1 MKPALVFVFGAL
13 GLFALAKYQRVSG
26 KQASAAE
33 QPARPARRGRTRRM
47 RSSRHRSEDGLLDLN
62 SATIF
67 ELKELKGI
75 GDALAARIIENR
87 PYSTKIDLVG
97 RRVIPDSAYE
107 VIKHAI
113 TVRHA
118 A

>member
-26 KQASAAE
+26 KQQIAAG
-33 QPARPARRGRTRRM
+33 QPAHPARRVRRS
-47 RSSRHRSEDGLLDLN
+47 RSRHRSDDGLLDLN

-75 GDALAARIIENR
+75 GDALAARIVENR
-87 PYSTKIDLVG
+87 PYTTKIDLVG

-107 VIKHAI
+107 VIKHSI
-113 TVRHA
+113 TVRHVA
-118 A
+118 

>member
-26 KQASAAE
+26 QRETAE
-33 QPARPARRGRTRRM
+33 QPAQPARRTRSNKLRG
-47 RSSRHRSEDGLLDLN
+47 RHRSEDGLLDIN

-67 ELKELKGI
+67 ELKELQGI
-75 GDALAARIIENR
+75 GDALAARIVENR
-87 PYSTKIDLVG
+87 PYTTKIDLVG
-97 RRVIPDSAYE
+97 RRVIPDGAYE
-107 VIKHAI
+107 VIKHSI